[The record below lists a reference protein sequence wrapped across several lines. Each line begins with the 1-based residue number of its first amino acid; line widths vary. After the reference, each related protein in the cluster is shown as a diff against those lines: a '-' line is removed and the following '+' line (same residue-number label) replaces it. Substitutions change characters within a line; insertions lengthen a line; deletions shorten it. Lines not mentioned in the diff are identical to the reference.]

1 MTSLELLTDVFIGIG
16 GVIMVLSI
24 LKTRRILVLLKDG
37 RYARSWRLLA
47 CLMALLLVGHL
58 AIIGLVTA
66 GMTHF
71 IAILAGIIF
80 LLGALFVYLMVR
92 IGHLT
97 IVDLFETTVS
107 KEALETATLQLE
119 EARDH
124 ALDASRTKSEFL
136 ANMSHEIRTPMNG
149 VIGMTDLTLETELT
163 PEQKEYLGLVKTSAY
178 SLLEIINDILDFS
191 KIEAGK
197 FELDPYDFLLRDS
210 VADTLKALALRAH
223 NKGLELVYQI
233 QDDVPDAL
241 IGDAGRLRQI
251 WINLVGNAIKFSEQ
265 GEVVVGVEVVKQNDD
280 LVRLKFSISD
290 TGIGIS
296 KEQQERIFQAFLQA
310 DGGITRRFGGT
321 GLGLSISSR
330 LAQLMGGQLLVES
343 EMGKGSTFSFEVDL
357 GIQKIIAEPARVLQA
372 VAGLSVLVV
381 DDNETNCKS
390 LKKMFKGWKMNPT
403 VMTRAKDALDVLSQ
417 AAEQSSVFDLVVTD
431 YQMPD
436 IDGFTFVEQMRQNKK
451 LAQIP
456 VMILT
461 AAGQAGD
468 ALRCKELGVKAYL
481 LKPIKASELLLA
493 IQMLFDEQVQELS
506 QKLVTRHSIRE
517 SRKKLRILLAEDNV
531 VNQKL
536 ATRLLERAGHRV
548 TLVNNGEEA
557 FDAFDP

>member
-1 MTSLELLTDVFIGIG
+1 MRMTSLELLTDVFIGIG

-191 KIEAGK
+191 KIEAGRIDLE
-197 FELDPYDFLLRDS
+197 ELP
-210 VADTLKALALRAH
+210 
-223 NKGLELVYQI
+223 
-233 QDDVPDAL
+233 
-241 IGDAGRLRQI
+241 
-251 WINLVGNAIKFSEQ
+251 
-265 GEVVVGVEVVKQNDD
+265 
-280 LVRLKFSISD
+280 
-290 TGIGIS
+290 
-296 KEQQERIFQAFLQA
+296 
-310 DGGITRRFGGT
+310 
-321 GLGLSISSR
+321 
-330 LAQLMGGQLLVES
+330 
-343 EMGKGSTFSFEVDL
+343 
-357 GIQKIIAEPARVLQA
+357 
-372 VAGLSVLVV
+372 
-381 DDNETNCKS
+381 
-390 LKKMFKGWKMNPT
+390 
-403 VMTRAKDALDVLSQ
+403 
-417 AAEQSSVFDLVVTD
+417 FDL
-431 YQMPD
+431 
-436 IDGFTFVEQMRQNKK
+436 
-451 LAQIP
+451 
-456 VMILT
+456 
-461 AAGQAGD
+461 
-468 ALRCKELGVKAYL
+468 
-481 LKPIKASELLLA
+481 
-493 IQMLFDEQVQELS
+493 
-506 QKLVTRHSIRE
+506 
-517 SRKKLRILLAEDNV
+517 
-531 VNQKL
+531 
-536 ATRLLERAGHRV
+536 
-548 TLVNNGEEA
+548 
-557 FDAFDP
+557 